1 MPQGWLSRKLFIL
14 FNFFT
19 LGNNPILIQGEVEYL
34 MSSNQPLAPFGSE
47 DVIDSSVTHS
57 LPDMFPVAPTIDL
70 KHQHIWRD
78 TNITGWREG
87 FSHPHPHTLYL
98 TCSDF
103 WSVSQRNARGL
114 AFCFAHA
121 LALAHSKYGNDTKT
135 LPEPISTQCVMT
147 DGATF
152 HFVCFQ
158 LNTLNFD
165 SGDGVKNLVWFDNNN
180 EMYNKIL
187 PKRTMLR
194 NTKYEDYDP
203 EVFKKILALYVN
215 GARL

>member
-1 MPQGWLSRKLFIL
+1 MDIACLHNYIIILVNSVCFLGTFI
-14 FNFFT
+14 FT
-19 LGNNPILIQGEVEYL
+19 FQ
-34 MSSNQPLAPFGSE
+34 
-47 DVIDSSVTHS
+47 
-57 LPDMFPVAPTIDL
+57 
-70 KHQHIWRD
+70 
-78 TNITGWREG
+78 
-87 FSHPHPHTLYL
+87 
-98 TCSDF
+98 
-103 WSVSQRNARGL
+103 
-114 AFCFAHA
+114 
-121 LALAHSKYGNDTKT
+121 NDTKT

>member
-121 LALAHSKYGNDTKT
+121 LALAHSKYGVSTTFNNPNDA
-135 LPEPISTQCVMT
+135 S
-147 DGATF
+147 
-152 HFVCFQ
+152 
-158 LNTLNFD
+158 NF
-165 SGDGVKNLVWFDNNN
+165 VKNPMEHLS
-180 EMYNKIL
+180 
-187 PKRTMLR
+187 
-194 NTKYEDYDP
+194 
-203 EVFKKILALYVN
+203 
-215 GARL
+215 